1 MNNVP
6 RPLPIPKYEPKPRPE
21 YAPRDTVFAY
31 LCIPMCYLFVKSAPL
46 SSPTLGTALSFALI
60 AAFSLFYLLLS
71 GTRPSPAAWMIWFV
85 MLGLCAGFLTNA
97 SDVLRTLL
105 SIVLLIILLIF
116 AHTCCKKDFFSNLSK
131 NPLGSMAA
139 ALVTAPFASLPD
151 NIVVFVPKGKGK
163 KSRLLSTIGWCLVG
177 LVGAIIPTVIVAG
190 LLSYDAQF
198 TNLLDQI
205 FEILDNIFSFSN
217 DNLFEHIGDII
228 LSCALGIGLCAVLF
242 GNLVAARPQKKPA
255 GEAEEA
261 DKVPSLQV
269 LPKPLLAAFVTPVL
283 LIYVLFFVSQ
293 WNYYV
298 SAFTNTLPAGL
309 TYAQY
314 AREGFFQL
322 CTVSVFNAVLLIVMQ
337 SFMRRTPGER
347 GLLRRTY
354 AGIISLF
361 TLILIA
367 TALSKMI
374 LYIDAYGMTRS
385 RVLATWM
392 ILLLAVIFILSLLQ
406 VFCKKFPLAIG
417 VFITCAL
424 FLLILFLPNVD
435 GMIADY
441 NVDAYLSGDLTSV
454 DVDSLCDLD
463 LAAVPALSRLE
474 EHLQSQE
481 VLDKKS
487 ALLLEETTAQLDRL
501 AEQSNNADD
510 GIFDFNIPLSRAK
523 QTLAKRQPKGILYE

>member
-1 MNNVP
+1 MNFAP
-6 RPLPIPKYEPKPRPE
+6 RPPQIPMPEPKPRPD
-21 YAPRDTVFAY
+21 YVARDTVFAY
-31 LCIPMCYLFVKSAPL
+31 LCIPVCYLFVKSAPL
-46 SSPTLGTALSFALI
+46 SSPALGTAMAFCFI
-60 AAFSLFYLLLS
+60 AVFSLFYLLLS
-71 GTRPSPAAWMIWFV
+71 GTRPSLTAWMIWLS
-85 MLGLCAGFLTNA
+85 MLTLCAGFVTNA
-97 SDVLRTLL
+97 SEVLRTLL
-105 SIVLLIILLIF
+105 SLVLLAFLPIF
-116 AHTCCKKDFFSNLSK
+116 AHTCCKKDFFRDFSK
-131 NPLGSMAA
+131 NPLNRIADAFVTVPFA
-139 ALVTAPFASLPD
+139 ALPE
-151 NIVVFVPKGKGK
+151 NIVVFIPTRKGK
-163 KSRLLSTIGWCLVG
+163 KSRALATIGWCLVG
-177 LVGAIIPTVIVAG
+177 LVGAIIPTVIVAA

-198 TNLLDQI
+198 TSLLDKI
-205 FEILDNIFSFSN
+205 WETLDNIFSFSS
-217 DNLFEHIGDII
+217 DNLFEHVGDII

-242 GNLVAARPQKKPA
+242 GNLVAARPRKKPEGA
-255 GEAEEA
+255 QE
-261 DKVPSLQV
+261 DTDRIPSLQV

-298 SAFTNTLPAGL
+298 SAFTHTLPEGL

-322 CTVSVFNAVLLIVMQ
+322 CIVSVFNAILLIILQ
-337 SFMRRTPGER
+337 TFMRRTPGER

-392 ILLLAVIFILSLLQ
+392 ILLLAVAFILSLIH

-417 VFITCAL
+417 IFITCAL
-424 FLLILFLPNVD
+424 FLLVLFLPNID

-474 EHLQSQE
+474 EHLQSRE
-481 VLDKKS
+481 AIDEKS
-487 ALLLEETTAQLDRL
+487 ALLLEQTTAQLDLL
-501 AEQSNNADD
+501 AEWSANSADS
-510 GIFDFNIPLSRAK
+510 IFDFNLPLSRAK
-523 QTLAKRQPKGILYE
+523 QILAER

>member
-1 MNNVP
+1 MNYAP
-6 RPLPIPKYEPKPRPE
+6 RPMPIPLPEPKPRPD
-21 YAPRDTVFAY
+21 YVARDTVFAY
-31 LCIPMCYLFVKSAPL
+31 LSIPVCYLFVKSSPL
-46 SSPTLGTALSFALI
+46 SSPALGTAMTFGFI
-60 AAFSLFYLLLS
+60 TVFSLFYLLLS
-71 GTRPSPAAWMIWFV
+71 GTRPSAAAWMIWIS
-85 MLGLCAGFLTNA
+85 MLTLCAGFVTNA

-105 SIVLLIILLIF
+105 SLVLLVLLPIF
-116 AHTCCKKDFFSNLSK
+116 AHTCCKKDFFKDFSK
-131 NPLGSMAA
+131 HPLNRIADAFIM
-139 ALVTAPFASLPD
+139 VPFASLPE
-151 NIVVFVPKGKGK
+151 NIVVFVPSRKGK
-163 KSRLLSTIGWCLVG
+163 KSRFLSTVGWCLVG
-177 LVGAIIPTVIVAG
+177 LVGAIIPTVIVAA

-198 TNLLDQI
+198 TSLLDKI
-205 FEILDNIFSFSN
+205 WETLDNIFSFSN
-217 DNLFEHIGDII
+217 DNLFEHVGDII

-242 GNLVAARPQKKPA
+242 GNLVAARPQKKPEGA
-255 GEAEEA
+255 QEDANHI
-261 DKVPSLQV
+261 PSLQV

-298 SAFTNTLPAGL
+298 SAFTHTLPEGL

-322 CTVSVFNAVLLIVMQ
+322 CIVSVFNAVLLIVLQ
-337 SFMRRTPGER
+337 TFMRRTPGER

-392 ILLLAVIFILSLLQ
+392 ILLLAVAFILSLIH

-417 VFITCAL
+417 IFITCAL
-424 FLLILFLPNVD
+424 FLLILFLPNID

-441 NVDAYLSGDLTSV
+441 NVDAYLSGNLTSV

-463 LAAVPALSRLE
+463 LSAVPALSRLE
-474 EHLQSQE
+474 EHLLAQGK
-481 VLDKKS
+481 LDERS
-487 ALLLEETTAQLDRL
+487 AFLLEQTTAQLDRL
-501 AEQSNNADD
+501 AEWSASSDD
-510 GIFDFNIPLSRAK
+510 GFFDFNLPISRAK
-523 QTLAKRQPKGILYE
+523 QILAKR

>member
-1 MNNVP
+1 MNYAP
-6 RPLPIPKYEPKPRPE
+6 RPMPIPLPEPKPRPD
-21 YAPRDTVFAY
+21 YVARDTVFAY
-31 LCIPMCYLFVKSAPL
+31 LCIPVCYLFVKSSPL
-46 SSPTLGTALSFALI
+46 SSPALGTAMTFGFI
-60 AAFSLFYLLLS
+60 TVFSLFYLLLS
-71 GTRPSPAAWMIWFV
+71 GTRPSAAAWMIWLS
-85 MLGLCAGFLTNA
+85 MLTLCAGFVTNA

-105 SIVLLIILLIF
+105 SLVLLVLLPIF
-116 AHTCCKKDFFSNLSK
+116 AHTCCKKDFFKDFSK
-131 NPLGSMAA
+131 HPLNRIADA
-139 ALVTAPFASLPD
+139 FVTVPFASLPE
-151 NIVVFVPKGKGK
+151 NIVVFVPSRKGK
-163 KSRLLSTIGWCLVG
+163 KSRLLSTVGWCLVG
-177 LVGAIIPTVIVAG
+177 LVGAIIPTVIVAA

-198 TNLLDQI
+198 TSLLDKI
-205 FEILDNIFSFSN
+205 WKALDNIFSFSN
-217 DNLFEHIGDII
+217 ENLFEHVGDII

-242 GNLVAARPQKKPA
+242 GNLVAARPQKKPE
-255 GEAEEA
+255 GVQE
-261 DKVPSLQV
+261 DTNRIPSLQV

-298 SAFTNTLPAGL
+298 SAFTHTLPEGL

-322 CTVSVFNAVLLIVMQ
+322 CIVSVFNAVLLIVLQ
-337 SFMRRTPGER
+337 TFMRRTPGER

-392 ILLLAVIFILSLLQ
+392 ILLLAVAFILSLIH

-417 VFITCAL
+417 IFITCAL
-424 FLLILFLPNVD
+424 FLLILFLPNID

-441 NVDAYLSGDLTSV
+441 NVDAYLSGNLTSV

-463 LAAVPALSRLE
+463 LSAVPALSRLE
-474 EHLQSQE
+474 EHLLARGK
-481 VLDKKS
+481 LDERS
-487 ALLLEETTAQLDRL
+487 ALLLEQTTAQLDRL
-501 AEQSNNADD
+501 AEWSASSDD
-510 GIFDFNIPLSRAK
+510 GLFDFNLPISRAK
-523 QTLAKRQPKGILYE
+523 QILAKR